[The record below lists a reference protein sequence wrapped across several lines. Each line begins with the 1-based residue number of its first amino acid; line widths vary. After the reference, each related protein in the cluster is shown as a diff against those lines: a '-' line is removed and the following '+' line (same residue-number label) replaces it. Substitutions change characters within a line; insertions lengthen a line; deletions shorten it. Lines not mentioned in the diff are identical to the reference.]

1 MTNYGSLEEVLLL
14 PIRKLVVASTDI
26 DLRKSEDCIVFI
38 LLVEESFGSAG
49 GRAGGSGSR
58 KIGRILGFKRLQSK
72 MDMLIDSREMEIIDR
87 FDVPDRLQ
95 EILAFALHYG
105 LLRRALER
113 CRQVRGYELVADGRA
128 EHSLPSSRRGS
139 ASRSARVTCTNL
151 TFLAVDHRRRSDVRR
166 YSLTQGIRR
175 IVSPI

>member
-14 PIRKLVVASTDI
+14 PTRKLVVASTDI

-72 MDMLIDSREMEIIDR
+72 MNLLIDRIEMEIIDQ
-87 FDVPDRLQ
+87 FDV
-95 EILAFALHYG
+95 
-105 LLRRALER
+105 
-113 CRQVRGYELVADGRA
+113 
-128 EHSLPSSRRGS
+128 
-139 ASRSARVTCTNL
+139 
-151 TFLAVDHRRRSDVRR
+151 R
-166 YSLTQGIRR
+166 YSAVALDIILSNGQDYDVQGIVDSALIDEYIR
-175 IVSPI
+175 IVNTVV